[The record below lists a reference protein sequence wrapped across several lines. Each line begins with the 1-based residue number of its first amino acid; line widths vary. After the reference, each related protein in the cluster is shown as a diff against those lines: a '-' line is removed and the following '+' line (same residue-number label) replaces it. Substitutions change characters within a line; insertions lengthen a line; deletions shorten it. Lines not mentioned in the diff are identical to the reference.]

1 MIALLPWEE
10 EKEAEVFYAVVAID
24 TAAVI
29 YCGPRLWSAA
39 MALEPGTCHGQA
51 ANAKEALIWARMA
64 ARQIREAARMVET
77 ITQTH

>member
-1 MIALLPWEE
+1 
-10 EKEAEVFYAVVAID
+10 VVAID

-64 ARQIREAARMVET
+64 ARQIREASTKLEIRNPKQ
-77 ITQTH
+77 IQNSN